1 MILYYMNNKE
11 LVDLYL
17 QSLSTKEKKT
27 YEIAEKQLGTSF
39 SLEKSIGFIEF
50 IKNKPPSITNKD
62 KWISVGPPK
71 PPKDEWIT
79 VPPKPST

>member
-1 MILYYMNNKE
+1 MINTVETDL
-11 LVDLYL
+11 LRVDDKR
-17 QSLSTKEKKT
+17 SLSGVKT

-62 KWISVGPPK
+62 EWITVVPPK

-79 VPPKPST
+79 VVPSKPPT